1 MLGLAAVV
9 ALVAGN
15 GYFVASEF
23 ALVAADRTRL
33 EQQAHDG
40 DRVAGRVLD
49 QLQNLSYHLSGAQ
62 VGITVTSL
70 LLGFV
75 AEPTATSVIEP
86 LLDGVV
92 TSSHG
97 WSLAIALVL
106 ATGFQMV
113 FGELVPKAVGIANPN
128 RIARILHRPV
138 RWWGML
144 IRPFIIVLNG
154 VANAL
159 IRRLGVAPREELD
172 STPSM
177 DELEIMIRSSG
188 EEGGLEPDA
197 VALLTRSI
205 RFGEKIA
212 ADALIPRVEV
222 VALAENDT
230 VETLVA
236 ESVRTG
242 FSRFPVY
249 RVDLDDVVG
258 VVHVKSVYGLD
269 VAERGQTSVQT
280 LMTDIRAV
288 PEARSL
294 DDLLEELRE
303 TGNQLAVVVEEHGG
317 TAGIITLEDVLE
329 EIVGEIDDEHDA
341 AAGPNSTKVEQ
352 RGSFVLPASLHGHE
366 VHEATGFDMPEG
378 DYETIAGFVLSH
390 LGHIPEPGERI
401 EHEGW
406 RIEVVAMQRLRIA
419 TVRLAAPPEPVPE
432 SEQSGSHS

>member
-1 MLGLAAVV
+1 MV

-33 EQQAHDG
+33 EQDANDG
-40 DRVAGRVLD
+40 DPVAARIIDL
-49 QLQNLSYHLSGAQ
+49 LQNLSFHLSGAQ

-75 AEPTATSVIEP
+75 AEPTATAVIEP
-86 LLDGVV
+86 LLDDVIS
-92 TSSHG
+92 TSSKG

-106 ATGFQMV
+106 ATVFQMV
-113 FGELVPKAVGIANPN
+113 FGELVPKAVAIASPN
-128 RIARILHRPV
+128 RVSRILHRPIHLFGV
-138 RWWGML
+138 LTG
-144 IRPFIIVLNG
+144 PFITVLNG

-159 IRRLGVAPREELD
+159 IRRLGIEPREELD

-177 DELEIMIRSSG
+177 DELEILIRSSG

-197 VALLTRSI
+197 VRLLTRSI
-205 RFGEKIA
+205 RFGEKTA

-222 VALAENDT
+222 IALAENDT
-230 VETLVA
+230 VADLVETSVA
-236 ESVRTG
+236 TG

-249 RVDLDDVVG
+249 RLDLDDVVG
-258 VVHVKSVYGLD
+258 VVHVKSVYALA
-269 VAERGQTSVQT
+269 VHERPTTAVRE

-288 PEARSL
+288 PEARWL

-303 TGNQLAVVVEEHGG
+303 TGNQLAVVVDEHGG

-329 EIVGEIDDEHDA
+329 EIVGEIDDEHDTA
-341 AAGPNSTKVEQ
+341 IAPDFTKVEH
-352 RGSFVLPASLHGHE
+352 RGSYVLPGSLHADE
-366 VHEATGFDMPEG
+366 VRDACGFTMPDG
-378 DYETIAGFVLSH
+378 DYETIAGFVLAR
-390 LGHIPEPGERI
+390 LGHIPETGERI
-401 EHEGW
+401 EHDGW

-419 TVRLAAPPEPVPE
+419 TVRLAAPPPAEGAP
-432 SEQSGSHS
+432 